1 MPASTDHARC
11 RESTYFPHHCMVN
24 TIVYDLTQF
33 RQVTQISGAT
43 ENNQEH
49 LAGEVWVPDVGS
61 GEFARNTGDEPGWA
75 GVHPDVQT
83 KRSSFRNRCYGAVY
97 QVFLCYPFRRDQE
110 MKLQV
115 TSVVIAEDHTIL
127 REGLCALISTSS
139 RYTVVAEAHDGLE
152 AVDSVREHQPDIVL
166 MDISMPAMNGI
177 EAIRAIKKRR
187 LSTRMIALTVHRETE
202 YVLEALRSGVSG
214 YLLKDST
221 HRELMLALDT
231 VSEGKTYLS
240 PGVSSLVVDGF
251 LSGRDPIETCSP
263 WQTLTDRERQV
274 LKMIGEG
281 YRGRMIAESLCIS
294 MKTVEKHRSNLMHK
308 LDLHSVSALTTYCLE
323 HGLVGT
329 GPGYE
334 RVGLSFHNPAII

>member
-1 MPASTDHARC
+1 
-11 RESTYFPHHCMVN
+11 
-24 TIVYDLTQF
+24 
-33 RQVTQISGAT
+33 
-43 ENNQEH
+43 
-49 LAGEVWVPDVGS
+49 
-61 GEFARNTGDEPGWA
+61 
-75 GVHPDVQT
+75 
-83 KRSSFRNRCYGAVY
+83 
-97 QVFLCYPFRRDQE
+97 
-110 MKLQV
+110 MKLQM

-127 REGLCALISTSS
+127 REGLRALITTSS
-139 RYTVVAEAHDGLE
+139 RYMIVAEAHDGLE
-152 AVDSVREHQPDIVL
+152 AVNSVREHQPDIVL

-177 EAIRAIKKRR
+177 EAIRAIKKRH

-251 LSGRDPIETCSP
+251 LSGRDPVVSCSP

-281 YRGRMIAESLCIS
+281 YRGRMIAEALCIS

-323 HGLVGT
+323 HGLVGA
-329 GPGYE
+329 GPGYLQADM
-334 RVGLSFHNPAII
+334 VLQSPALI